1 MADGRS
7 TEPQPGSG
15 PEEGSS
21 GGDRPV
27 GRQARLGDFFWL
39 GTAVAISVVGAG
51 AIGYGLDS
59 WLGTTPWLSFA
70 GLAFGIV
77 AAVLMTVNQVRRFL

>member
-1 MADGRS
+1 MADGRP
-7 TEPQPGSG
+7 TEPRPGSG
-15 PEEGSS
+15 PEGGSP
-21 GGDRPV
+21 GGDRPE

-39 GTAVAISVVGAG
+39 GTAAAISVVGAG